1 VAKAV
6 SYRRL
11 KLSWRSPSDED
22 FDHVVVFV
30 GKSPYRSPTTRVY
43 QGAGTSYTDPKFQNG
58 TYYRFAITS
67 YDHAGNAS
75 RRVAVVVPAG
85 ALLTSPRVGA
95 RVRRPPLF
103 DWASVPRATYYNVQL
118 YLGSKKVLSAWPS
131 RSRLQLKRTWSYENR
146 VNRLKKGVY
155 RWYVWP
161 GFGPRS
167 PARYGQ
173 LLGQAT
179 FAFTG

>member
-1 VAKAV
+1 V
-6 SYRRL
+6 YR
-11 KLSWRSPSDED
+11 
-22 FDHVVVFV
+22 
-30 GKSPYRSPTTRVY
+30 
-43 QGAGTSYTDPKFQNG
+43 GAGASYTDSKFQNG
-58 TYYRFAITS
+58 TYYRYAITS

-75 RRVAVVVPAG
+75 RGAAVVVPAG

-95 RVRRPPLF
+95 RVRTPPLF

-118 YLGSKKVLSAWPS
+118 YLGSRKVLSAWPG
-131 RSRLQLKRTWSYENR
+131 RSRLKLKRTWSYESR

-161 GFGPRS
+161 GFGRRS
-167 PARYGQ
+167 QTHYGQ

-179 FAFTG
+179 FVFTG